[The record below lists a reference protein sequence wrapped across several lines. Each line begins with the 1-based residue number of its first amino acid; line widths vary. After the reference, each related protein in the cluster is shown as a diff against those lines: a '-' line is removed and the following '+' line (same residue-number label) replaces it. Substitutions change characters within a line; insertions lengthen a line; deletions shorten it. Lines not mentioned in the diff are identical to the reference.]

1 MAPVN
6 LLHLSFLIVEYIHFN
21 IINVFQLY
29 KRKNKTGKEKE
40 GRFAWFQSLIT
51 YLLNGARQMKL
62 KKWFVN

>member
-6 LLHLSFLIVEYIHFN
+6 LLHLSFLIVEYIYFS
-21 IINVFQLY
+21 IINVFQLH
-29 KRKNKTGKEKE
+29 KRKNKTRKEKE